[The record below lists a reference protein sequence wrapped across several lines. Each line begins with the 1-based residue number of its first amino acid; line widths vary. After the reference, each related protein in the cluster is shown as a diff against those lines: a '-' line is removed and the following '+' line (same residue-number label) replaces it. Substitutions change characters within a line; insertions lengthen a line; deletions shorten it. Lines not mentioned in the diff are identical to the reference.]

1 MVVMSN
7 LIAIRKRINSIAST
21 IRVTKVMQMIATA
34 KIAKIKQMMTVV
46 ERYGEET
53 DAILR
58 KYMSNTAMPGELKK
72 YFSGFSMKKNVLLL
86 LFSSDKGTC
95 GSINTNIF
103 KEAMHEIA
111 EYKKNNNTVE
121 VLPFGKKAVKW
132 AQTNC
137 EKLGFK
143 VYKQDAYADAEY
155 CDAKIVGSAVNTILE
170 AYSSGEFSEVSILSH
185 KFKNIITCNAIK
197 EQILP
202 IQNTVDRNKNEFIN
216 IDETDSMPQAMIEFY
231 IRTKIYNIY
240 VSNIASIVSSR
251 MNAMD
256 NATKNGQEIIDDLKI
271 KYNKS
276 RQAGIT
282 AELSDIVSG
291 FEAVN

>member
-1 MVVMSN
+1 
-7 LIAIRKRINSIAST
+7 
-21 IRVTKVMQMIATA
+21 
-34 KIAKIKQMMTVV
+34 
-46 ERYGEET
+46 
-53 DAILR
+53 
-58 KYMSNTAMPGELKK
+58 
-72 YFSGFSMKKNVLLL
+72 
-86 LFSSDKGTC
+86 
-95 GSINTNIF
+95 
-103 KEAMHEIA
+103 MHEIA
-111 EYKKNNNTVE
+111 EYKKNGNTVE
-121 VLPFGKKAVKW
+121 VLPVGKKAVKW
-132 AQTNC
+132 VQTNC

-155 CDAKIVGSAVNTILE
+155 CDAKIVGGAVNTILA

-185 KFKNIITCNAIK
+185 KFKNIITCNAVK

-202 IQNTVDRNKNEFIN
+202 IQNVAQDSSKSEFIN

>member
-1 MVVMSN
+1 MSN

-46 ERYGEET
+46 GRYESET
-53 DAILR
+53 NDILTR
-58 KYMSNTAMPGELKK
+58 YMNNTEMAGELKK

-121 VLPFGKKAVKW
+121 VLPVGKKAVKW
-132 AQTNC
+132 VNANC
-137 EKLGFK
+137 EKVGFNI
-143 VYKQDAYADAEY
+143 YKQNIYADAEY

-170 AYSSGEFSEVSILSH
+170 AYSSGKFSEVSILSH

-202 IQNTVDRNKNEFIN
+202 IQNTVDSNKNEFIN

>member
-1 MVVMSN
+1 V
-7 LIAIRKRINSIAST
+7 
-21 IRVTKVMQMIATA
+21 
-34 KIAKIKQMMTVV
+34 
-46 ERYGEET
+46 
-53 DAILR
+53 
-58 KYMSNTAMPGELKK
+58 
-72 YFSGFSMKKNVLLL
+72 
-86 LFSSDKGTC
+86 
-95 GSINTNIF
+95 
-103 KEAMHEIA
+103 
-111 EYKKNNNTVE
+111 
-121 VLPFGKKAVKW
+121 
-132 AQTNC
+132 
-137 EKLGFK
+137 
-143 VYKQDAYADAEY
+143 
-155 CDAKIVGSAVNTILE
+155 
-170 AYSSGEFSEVSILSH
+170 
-185 KFKNIITCNAIK
+185 K

-202 IQNTVDRNKNEFIN
+202 IQNVAQDSSKSEFIN

>member
-1 MVVMSN
+1 MSN

-46 ERYGEET
+46 GRYGEET
-53 DAILR
+53 DAILQ
-58 KYMSNTAMPGELKK
+58 KYMHNTTMPGELKK
-72 YFSGFSMKKNVLLL
+72 YFSGFSKKKNVLLL

-111 EYKKNNNTVE
+111 EYKKNGNTVE
-121 VLPFGKKAVKW
+121 VLPVGKKAVKW
-132 AQTNC
+132 VQTNC

-143 VYKQDAYADAEY
+143 VYKQGAYADAEY
-155 CDAKIVGSAVNTILE
+155 CDAKIVGGAVNTILA

-185 KFKNIITCNAIK
+185 KFKNIITCNAVK

-202 IQNTVDRNKNEFIN
+202 IQNVAQDSSKSEFIN

>member
-1 MVVMSN
+1 MSN

-46 ERYGEET
+46 GRYESET
-53 DAILR
+53 NDILTR
-58 KYMSNTAMPGELKK
+58 YMNNTEMAGELKK

-121 VLPFGKKAVKW
+121 VLPVGKKAVKW
-132 AQTNC
+132 VNANC
-137 EKLGFK
+137 EKVGFNI
-143 VYKQDAYADAEY
+143 YKQNIYADAEY
-155 CDAKIVGSAVNTILE
+155 CDAKIVGGAVSTILA
-170 AYSSGEFSEVSILSH
+170 AYSSGKFSEVSILSH

-202 IQNTVDRNKNEFIN
+202 IQNTVDSNKNEFIN